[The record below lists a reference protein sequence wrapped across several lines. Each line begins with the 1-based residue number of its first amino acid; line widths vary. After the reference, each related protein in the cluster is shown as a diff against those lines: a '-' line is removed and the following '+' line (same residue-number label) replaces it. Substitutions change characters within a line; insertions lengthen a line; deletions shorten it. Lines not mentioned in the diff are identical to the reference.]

1 MPIIFIAVVILL
13 GFLWW
18 IRKLILKKR
27 LSEGLGRKVSD
38 RELTSINAWMEA
50 ADKKESAAK

>member
-18 IRKLILKKR
+18 IRKLSLKKR

-38 RELTSINAWMEA
+38 RDLTSINAWMEA
-50 ADKKESAAK
+50 ADKKDAAK

>member
-18 IRKLILKKR
+18 IRKLSLKKR
-27 LSEGLGRKVSD
+27 LGEGLGRKVSD
-38 RELTSINAWMEA
+38 RDLTSINAWMEA

>member
-18 IRKLILKKR
+18 IRKLSLKKR
-27 LSEGLGRKVSD
+27 LREGLGRKVSD
-38 RELTSINAWMEA
+38 RDLTSINAWMEA

>member
-1 MPIIFIAVVILL
+1 MPIIFIAVVLLL
-13 GFLWW
+13 GFAWW
-18 IRKLILKKR
+18 IRKLSLKKR

-38 RELTSINAWMEA
+38 RDLTSINAWMEA

>member
-1 MPIIFIAVVILL
+1 MPIIFIAVVAFI

-50 ADKKESAAK
+50 ADNKENVAK

>member
-18 IRKLILKKR
+18 IRKLVLKKR

-38 RELTSINAWMEA
+38 RDLTSINAWMEA

>member
-18 IRKLILKKR
+18 IRKLVLKKR

-38 RELTSINAWMEA
+38 RDLTSINAWMEA
-50 ADKKESAAK
+50 ADKKDAAK